1 MADLAVAIACK
12 YLHATVST
20 VSRQRRV
27 RHQDG
32 SVGLIEEFPIL
43 DPSNRDGQKARRLV
57 AMFNTAKMIYANL
70 GLATIIRNKLVKA
83 NPDAQ
88 YELTKTPLGVQI
100 VRKEPEPV
108 AAPLADEDVF
118 FAVMPVRS
126 IKTKQVW
133 FWDNGKAACID
144 GKNLLGYNL
153 GDDDKVTIK
162 VPLAYAK
169 RRGWTK

>member
-1 MADLAVAIACK
+1 
-12 YLHATVST
+12 
-20 VSRQRRV
+20 
-27 RHQDG
+27 
-32 SVGLIEEFPIL
+32 
-43 DPSNRDGQKARRLV
+43 
-57 AMFNTAKMIYANL
+57 
-70 GLATIIRNKLVKA
+70 LVKA
-83 NPDAQ
+83 NPEAQ
-88 YELTKTPLGVQI
+88 YELTKVAAGVQI

-108 AAPLADEDVF
+108 AAPVSDEDVF

-169 RRGWTK
+169 WAGLDEVSDERQQRTRRSVEGRQEEEVGGVAGDCMVADHRRAGAGRDDRRRSL

>member
-1 MADLAVAIACK
+1 
-12 YLHATVST
+12 
-20 VSRQRRV
+20 
-27 RHQDG
+27 
-32 SVGLIEEFPIL
+32 
-43 DPSNRDGQKARRLV
+43 
-57 AMFNTAKMIYANL
+57 MFNTAKMIYANL

-108 AAPLADEDVF
+108 AAPVSDEDVF

>member
-1 MADLAVAIACK
+1 
-12 YLHATVST
+12 
-20 VSRQRRV
+20 
-27 RHQDG
+27 
-32 SVGLIEEFPIL
+32 
-43 DPSNRDGQKARRLV
+43 
-57 AMFNTAKMIYANL
+57 MFKETAKMIYANL
-70 GLATIIRNKLVKA
+70 GLATVARNKLVKA
-83 NPDAQ
+83 NPEAK
-88 YELTKTPLGVQI
+88 YELVKAPTGVQI
-100 VRKEPEPV
+100 VRVQELVAPADLGFIPPPVNPTAEDV
-108 AAPLADEDVF
+108 AAYADEDMF

-144 GKNLLGYNL
+144 GKSLLGFNL

>member
-1 MADLAVAIACK
+1 MFL
-12 YLHATVST
+12 
-20 VSRQRRV
+20 
-27 RHQDG
+27 
-32 SVGLIEEFPIL
+32 
-43 DPSNRDGQKARRLV
+43 QK
-57 AMFNTAKMIYANL
+57 TAQMIFANK
-70 GLATIIRNKLVKA
+70 GLATVIRNKLAKA

-88 YELTKTPLGVQI
+88 YTLTKVPTGVQI
-100 VRKEPEPV
+100 VRVQEPEPV
-108 AAPLADEDVF
+108 AAAVSDEDVF

>member
-1 MADLAVAIACK
+1 MIK
-12 YLHATVST
+12 
-20 VSRQRRV
+20 
-27 RHQDG
+27 
-32 SVGLIEEFPIL
+32 E
-43 DPSNRDGQKARRLV
+43 
-57 AMFNTAKMIYANL
+57 TAKMIYANL
-70 GLATIIRNKLVKA
+70 GLATIARNKLKTS
-83 NPDAQ
+83 NPDVAC
-88 YELTKTPLGVQI
+88 ELVKVPTGVEI
-100 VRKEPEPV
+100 VRVQEPEPV
-108 AAPLADEDVF
+108 AAAVSDEDVF

-144 GKNLLGYNL
+144 GKNLLGFNL